1 MSYIGKVP
9 GKTINGIQSRQ
20 LYYASSGQTFFS
32 ATYDIGYVDVFVNG
46 TKLISGDDYT
56 ANTGTSITLSQETN
70 DGDVVEIIGY
80 GNYQVANLYN
90 RKNLVINGNFDIW
103 QRGTSF
109 TGTTSPYPY
118 HADRWTRAISGSPE
132 PTLTVSRQ
140 EFTHGQSDV
149 PNNPRYFLRCAVTTA
164 SSTAEVVAINQR
176 IENSRLTSGKI
187 VTLSFWA
194 KADASKNIAVEM
206 RRHYGYVG
214 SPTTETTKISVTT
227 CALTTSWKKFII
239 TTSYPNDADKTYST
253 ANDHFWGPIFWL
265 SSGSTYNDQN
275 NSLGTQSGTFDIAQ
289 VQIEFGDKATDFE
302 TRTFGEELQLC
313 QRYYEK
319 SYALGT
325 VPGTIT
331 SVNAVHIGTVITS
344 TTSIYGASFQW
355 MVTKRATPTVT
366 IYHYNTGASNSIYLQ
381 FAHIALTA
389 TPTLYWTSD
398 RLTGVY
404 TSGLSGL
411 TPGQAVV
418 MTFHYTAEAEL

>member
-20 LYYASSGQTFFS
+20 VYYASLGQTLFS

-46 TKLISGDDYT
+46 AKLISGDDYIAT
-56 ANTGTSITLSQETN
+56 TGTSIVLSQGTN
-70 DGDVVEIIGY
+70 AGDVVEIIGY

-109 TGTTSPYPY
+109 TGTTDLY
-118 HADRWTRAISGSPE
+118 HADRWTRFSNGSPE

-164 SSTAEVVAINQR
+164 SSTTEVVQVNQK

-194 KADASKNIAVEM
+194 KADATKNIAVEM

-214 SPTTETTKISVTT
+214 SPTTETIKINVTT

-253 ANDHFWGPIFWL
+253 ADDHFWGPIFWL
-265 SSGSTYNDQN
+265 SSGSTYSDRN

-302 TRTFGEELQLC
+302 TRTFGEEHQLC

-319 SYALGT
+319 SYEVNT
-325 VPGTIT
+325 VPGSATT
-331 SVNAVHIGTVITS
+331 TNASVLTTLYPT
-344 TTSIYGASFQW
+344 TTSMWG
-355 MVTKRATPTVT
+355 VTTPFKVPKRSTPTMKG
-366 IYHYNTGASNSIYLQ
+366 YHQDGTANTMLVQDSGTLFN
-381 FAHIALTA
+381 TA
-389 TPTLYWTSD
+389 PTFFWVGTTSF
-398 RLTGVY
+398 GVY
-404 TSGLSGL
+404 ATGISGK
-411 TPGQAVV
+411 TAGQACALNL
-418 MTFHYTAEAEL
+418 HWTAEAEL